1 MKLMHKLILWDID
14 GTLLY
19 SGGVAGEAMREAMQ
33 QVYGALPSDDRRS
46 YAGKTDQQIILETFA
61 DQPPELLLSALDRFE
76 AAYIAILGERRAEFL
91 ARGTLLPGI
100 PQIVARLAEEPVVQ
114 SLLTGNLRLVAA
126 FKLGLHSLVSRFD
139 MDSGA
144 YGSDHARRV
153 MLPGIAAARAE
164 QRYGRPFR
172 GADVVVIGDTPNDIA
187 CGKAFGARTVAVAT
201 GPFTPD
207 ELRAHAPDAVL
218 ADCSDTEAAFAAI
231 LG

>member
-1 MKLMHKLILWDID
+1 MHKLILWDID

-33 QVYGALPSDDRRS
+33 QTYGAIPSDDRRS

-61 DQPPELLLSALDRFE
+61 DQPPEVLLSLLDQFQATYLTILE
-76 AAYIAILGERRAEFL
+76 ARRADFL
-91 ARGTLLPGI
+91 ARGAVLPGI
-100 PQIVARLAEEPVVQ
+100 PQAVAHLAAAPVVQ
-114 SLLTGNLRLVAA
+114 SLLTGNLRPVAA
-126 FKLGLHSLVSRFD
+126 LKLRLHHLADAFD

-144 YGSDHARRV
+144 YGSDHAQRV
-153 MLPGIAAARAE
+153 MLPGIAAARATA
-164 QRYGRPFR
+164 RYGQPFVGR
-172 GADVVVIGDTPNDIA
+172 DVVVIGDTPNDIA

-201 GPFTPD
+201 GPFSPN

-218 ADCSDTEAAFAAI
+218 ADCSDTHTTIAAI